1 MTFTKRAM
9 NMKIYDVVIVGGG
22 AAGCVAAGYAAQN
35 GKSVLVLE
43 RNRRPARKIL
53 VTGKGR
59 CNVTNN
65 CEPEEFFK
73 HVRSNPRFLY
83 SALNRFEPKHTMDLF
98 EKLGVPLKTE
108 RGRRVFPVSDRALDI
123 ADALQLFIKDKNV
136 DIRQGRAKNLVFEDG
151 VLKGVLTEE
160 GTFYRAQKVIVSTG
174 GLSYSA
180 TGSSGDGYELAKQA
194 GHTIV
199 PTRASLVGIY
209 TAENLSEAA
218 GLSLKNVTLR
228 LYDAKKKKPIYEE
241 LGEMLITHEGI
252 SGPLVLSASS
262 FMSTELS
269 NYRIELDLKPGLSA
283 EELDARILRDFS
295 EKKNRD
301 FANSL
306 DELLPRSFIPYVIKK
321 SGIDPEIKVHQI
333 TKAQRLELVSVI
345 KAFGIKPVELGDI
358 EGAVI
363 TAGGVSVK
371 EVDPKT
377 MESKLCP
384 GLYFA
389 GEVLDLDAETGG
401 YNLQIAFATGYAAG
415 SAI

>member
-1 MTFTKRAM
+1 
-9 NMKIYDVVIVGGG
+9 MKTYDVIIVGGG

-35 GKSVLVLE
+35 GKKVLILE

-65 CEPEEFFK
+65 CEPEEFFR

-83 SALNRFEPKHTMDLF
+83 SALNRFSPKSTMELF
-98 EKLGVPLKTE
+98 ENLGVPLKTE

-123 ADALQLFIKDKNV
+123 ADALQLFIKNKNV
-136 DIRQGRAKNLVFEDG
+136 EVIQARAKELVFEDD
-151 VLKGVLTEE
+151 VLKGVLTENGE
-160 GTFYRAQKVIVSTG
+160 IFRAQKVIVSTG

-194 GHTIV
+194 GHKII
-199 PTRASLVGIY
+199 PTRASLVGIS
-209 TAENLSEAA
+209 TAEDLSEAS

-262 FMSTELS
+262 FMSTEPE

-301 FANSL
+301 FANAL
-306 DELLPRSFIPYVIKK
+306 DELLPRSFIPYVIEK
-321 SGIDPEIKVHQI
+321 SGIDPETKVHQI
-333 TKAQRLELVSVI
+333 TKAQRLDLVSAI
-345 KAFGIKPVELGDI
+345 KSFDIKPVALGDI

-363 TAGGVSVK
+363 TAGGVCVK

-377 MESKLCP
+377 MESKLVP

-401 YNLQIAFATGYAAG
+401 YNLQIAFATGFAAG
-415 SAI
+415 TAV

>member
-1 MTFTKRAM
+1 
-9 NMKIYDVVIVGGG
+9 MKIYDVIIVGGG

-35 GKSVLVLE
+35 GKSVLILE

-59 CNVTNN
+59 CNLTNN
-65 CEPEEFFK
+65 CEPEEFFR

-83 SALNRFEPKHTMDLF
+83 SALSRFAPKHTMELF

-123 ADALQLFIKDKNV
+123 ADALQLFIKNKNV
-136 DIRQGRAKNLVFEDG
+136 EIVQKRAARLAFEDG
-151 VLKGVLTEE
+151 VLMGVLTDE
-160 GTFYRAQKVIVSTG
+160 GELFRAQKVLVSTG

-180 TGSSGDGYELAKQA
+180 TGSSGDGYELARQA

-199 PTRASLVGIY
+199 PTRASLVGIH

-218 GLSLKNVTLR
+218 GLSLKNVVLR
-228 LYDAKKKKPIYEE
+228 LYNAKKKKPVYEE
-241 LGEMLITHEGI
+241 LGEMLITHDGI

-262 FMSTELS
+262 FMSTAPED
-269 NYRIELDLKPGLSA
+269 YRLELDLKPGLSA
-283 EELDARILRDFS
+283 EELDLRILRDFS
-295 EKKNRD
+295 EQKNRD
-301 FANSL
+301 FINAL
-306 DELLPRSFIPYVIKK
+306 DELLPRSFIPYVVER
-321 SGIDPEIKVHQI
+321 SGIAPETKVHQI
-333 TKAQRLELVSVI
+333 TKAQRLDLINAI
-345 KAFGIKPVELGDI
+345 KAFPIKPVALGDI

-371 EVDPKT
+371 EIDPKT

-415 SAI
+415 TAI

>member
-1 MTFTKRAM
+1 
-9 NMKIYDVVIVGGG
+9 MKTYDVIIVGGG

-35 GKSVLVLE
+35 GKKVLILE

-65 CEPEEFFK
+65 CEPEEFFR

-83 SALNRFEPKHTMDLF
+83 SALNRFSPKATMELF
-98 EKLGVPLKTE
+98 ENLGVPLKTE
-108 RGRRVFPVSDRALDI
+108 RGRRVFPVSDKAIDI
-123 ADALQLFIKDKNV
+123 ADALQLFIKNKNV
-136 DIRQGRAKNLVFEDG
+136 EVIQARAKNLLFEDG
-151 VLKGVLTEE
+151 VLRGVLTENGE
-160 GTFYRAQKVIVSTG
+160 VFHAQKVLVSTG

-199 PTRASLVGIY
+199 PTRASLVGIS
-209 TAENLSEAA
+209 TAEDLSEAS

-262 FMSTELS
+262 FMSTAPE
-269 NYRIELDLKPGLSA
+269 NYRLELDLKPGLSQ
-283 EELDARILRDFS
+283 EELDARILRDFF

-301 FANSL
+301 FINAL
-306 DELLPRSFIPYVIKK
+306 DELLPRSFIPYVVEK
-321 SGIDPEIKVHQI
+321 SGIDPETKVHQI
-333 TKAQRLELVSVI
+333 TKAQRLDLVSAI
-345 KAFGIKPVELGDI
+345 KSFGMKPVALGDI

-363 TAGGVSVK
+363 TAGGVSIK

-377 MESKLCP
+377 MESKLIP

-415 SAI
+415 TAI

>member
-1 MTFTKRAM
+1 
-9 NMKIYDVVIVGGG
+9 MKIYDVIIVGGG

-35 GKSVLVLE
+35 GKKVLILE

-65 CEPEEFFK
+65 CEPEEFFR

-83 SALNRFEPKHTMDLF
+83 SALSRFSPKHTMELF
-98 EKLGVPLKTE
+98 ESLGVPLKTE

-123 ADALQLFIKDKNV
+123 ADALQLFIKNKNV
-136 DIRQGRAKNLVFEDG
+136 EIVNGRAKNLVFEDG
-151 VLKGVLTEE
+151 VLKGVLTENE
-160 GTFYRAQKVIVSTG
+160 EFFRAQKVIISTG

-180 TGSSGDGYELAKQA
+180 TGSSGDGYKLAKQA
-194 GHTIV
+194 GHTII
-199 PTRASLVGIY
+199 PTRASLVGIS
-209 TAENLSEAA
+209 TAEDLSEAS

-241 LGEMLITHEGI
+241 LGEMLITHEGV

-262 FMSTELS
+262 FMSTDLE
-269 NYRIELDLKPGLSA
+269 NYRLELDLKPSLTA

-301 FANSL
+301 FANAL
-306 DELLPRSFIPYVIKK
+306 DELLPRSFIPYVVKK
-321 SGIDPEIKVHQI
+321 SGIDPETKVHQI
-333 TKAQRLELVSVI
+333 TKQQRLDLVASI
-345 KAFGIKPVELGDI
+345 KSFGIKPVALGDI

-371 EVDPKT
+371 EIDPKT
-377 MESKLCP
+377 MESKLIP

-389 GEVLDLDAETGG
+389 GEVIDLDAETGG

-415 SAI
+415 TAI

>member
-1 MTFTKRAM
+1 
-9 NMKIYDVVIVGGG
+9 MKIYDVIIVGGG

-35 GKSVLVLE
+35 GRNVIILE

-65 CEPEEFFK
+65 CEPEEFFR

-83 SALNRFEPKHTMDLF
+83 SALSRFAPKQTMELF

-123 ADALQLFIKDKNV
+123 ADALQLFIKNKNV
-136 DIRQGRAKNLVFEDG
+136 EILQKRAEKLVFEDG

-160 GTFYRAQKVIVSTG
+160 GDFFRAQKVLISTG

-180 TGSSGDGYELAKQA
+180 TGSSGDGYKLAKQA
-194 GHTIV
+194 GHTII
-199 PTRASLVGIY
+199 PTRASLVGIH

-218 GLSLKNVTLR
+218 GLSLKNVSLR
-228 LYDAKKKKPIYEE
+228 LYEAKKKKPVYEE
-241 LGEMLITHEGI
+241 LGEMLITHDGI

-262 FMSTELS
+262 FMSTVLE
-269 NYRIELDLKPGLSA
+269 NYRLELDLKPGLSA

-301 FANSL
+301 FINAL
-306 DELLPRSFIPYVIKK
+306 DELLPRSIIPYVVEK
-321 SGIDPEIKVHQI
+321 SGIAPETKVNQI
-333 TKAQRLELVSVI
+333 TKPQRLDLVNAI
-345 KAFGIKPVELGDI
+345 KAFGMKPVALGDI

-415 SAI
+415 TAI

>member
-1 MTFTKRAM
+1 
-9 NMKIYDVVIVGGG
+9 MKIYDVIIVGGG

-35 GKSVLVLE
+35 GKSVLILE

-59 CNVTNN
+59 CNLTNN
-65 CEPEEFFK
+65 CEPEEFFR

-83 SALNRFEPKHTMDLF
+83 SALSRFAPKHTMELF

-123 ADALQLFIKDKNV
+123 ADALQLFIKNKNV
-136 DIRQGRAKNLVFEDG
+136 EIVQKRAARLAFEDG
-151 VLKGVLTEE
+151 VLMGVLTDE
-160 GTFYRAQKVIVSTG
+160 GELFRAQKVLVSTG

-180 TGSSGDGYELAKQA
+180 TGSSGDGYELARQA

-199 PTRASLVGIY
+199 PTRASLVGIH

-218 GLSLKNVTLR
+218 GLSLKNVVLR
-228 LYDAKKKKPIYEE
+228 LYNAKKKKPVYEE
-241 LGEMLITHEGI
+241 LGEMLITHDGI

-262 FMSTELS
+262 FMSTAPED
-269 NYRIELDLKPGLSA
+269 YRLELDLKPGLSA
-283 EELDARILRDFS
+283 EELDLRILRDFS

-301 FANSL
+301 FINAL
-306 DELLPRSFIPYVIKK
+306 DELLPRSFIPYVVER
-321 SGIDPEIKVHQI
+321 SGIAPETKVHQI
-333 TKAQRLELVSVI
+333 TKAQRLDLINAI
-345 KAFGIKPVELGDI
+345 KAFPIKPVALGDI

-371 EVDPKT
+371 EIDPKT

-415 SAI
+415 TAI

>member
-1 MTFTKRAM
+1 
-9 NMKIYDVVIVGGG
+9 MKIYDAIIVGGG

-35 GKSVLVLE
+35 GKKILILE
-43 RNRRPARKIL
+43 RNKRPARKIL

-65 CEPEEFFK
+65 CEPEEFFR

-83 SALNRFEPKHTMDLF
+83 SALSRFSPKHTMELF
-98 EKLGVPLKTE
+98 ENLGVPLKTE

-123 ADALQLFIKDKNV
+123 ADALQVFIKNKNIEV
-136 DIRQGRAKNLVFEDG
+136 VQGRAKNLVFEDG

-160 GTFYRAQKVIVSTG
+160 GEFFRAQKVVISTG

-180 TGSSGDGYELAKQA
+180 TGSSGDGYKLAAQA
-194 GHTIV
+194 GHKII
-199 PTRASLVGIY
+199 PTRASLVGIH
-209 TAENLSEAA
+209 TAENLSDAS

-241 LGEMLITHEGI
+241 LGEMLITHDGI

-262 FMSTELS
+262 FMSTEPES
-269 NYRIELDLKPGLSA
+269 YRIELDLKPGLST

-301 FANSL
+301 FINSL
-306 DELLPRSFIPYVIKK
+306 DELLPRSFIPYVVERSKIA
-321 SGIDPEIKVHQI
+321 PETKVHQI
-333 TKAQRLELVSVI
+333 TKAQRLELVSAI
-345 KAFGIKPVELGDI
+345 KSFGIKPVALGDI

-377 MESKLCP
+377 MESKLIP

-415 SAI
+415 MAI

>member
-1 MTFTKRAM
+1 
-9 NMKIYDVVIVGGG
+9 MKIYDVIIVGGG

-35 GKSVLVLE
+35 GRNVLILE

-65 CEPEEFFK
+65 CEPEEFFR

-83 SALNRFEPKHTMDLF
+83 SALSRFAPKQTMELF

-123 ADALQLFIKDKNV
+123 SDALQLFIKNKNV
-136 DIRQGRAKNLVFEDG
+136 EILQKRAEKLVFEDG

-160 GTFYRAQKVIVSTG
+160 GDFFRAQKVLISTG

-180 TGSSGDGYELAKQA
+180 TGSSGDGYKLAKQA
-194 GHTIV
+194 GHTII
-199 PTRASLVGIY
+199 PTRASLVGIH

-218 GLSLKNVTLR
+218 GLSLKNVSLR
-228 LYDAKKKKPIYEE
+228 LYEAKKKKPVYEE
-241 LGEMLITHEGI
+241 LGEMLITHDGI

-262 FMSTELS
+262 FMSTVLE
-269 NYRIELDLKPGLSA
+269 NYRLELDLKPGLSS

-301 FANSL
+301 FINSL
-306 DELLPRSFIPYVIKK
+306 DELLPRSIIPYVVEK
-321 SGIDPEIKVHQI
+321 SGIAPETKVNQI
-333 TKAQRLELVSVI
+333 TKPQRLDLVNAI
-345 KAFGIKPVELGDI
+345 KAFGMKPVSLGDI

-415 SAI
+415 TAI

>member
-1 MTFTKRAM
+1 
-9 NMKIYDVVIVGGG
+9 MKIYDVIIVGGG

-35 GKSVLVLE
+35 GKSVLILE

-59 CNVTNN
+59 CNLTNN
-65 CEPEEFFK
+65 CEPEEFFR

-83 SALNRFEPKHTMDLF
+83 SALSRFAPKHTMELF

-123 ADALQLFIKDKNV
+123 ADALQLFIKNKNV
-136 DIRQGRAKNLVFEDG
+136 EIVQKRAARLAFKDG
-151 VLKGVLTEE
+151 VLMGVLTDE
-160 GTFYRAQKVIVSTG
+160 GELFRAQKVLVSTG

-180 TGSSGDGYELAKQA
+180 TGSSGDGYELARQA

-199 PTRASLVGIY
+199 PTRASLVGIH
-209 TAENLSEAA
+209 TTENLSEAA
-218 GLSLKNVTLR
+218 GLSLKNVVLR
-228 LYDAKKKKPIYEE
+228 LYNAKKKKPVYEE
-241 LGEMLITHEGI
+241 LGEMLITHDGI

-262 FMSTELS
+262 FMSTAPED
-269 NYRIELDLKPGLSA
+269 YRLELDLKPGLSA
-283 EELDARILRDFS
+283 EELDLRILRDFS

-301 FANSL
+301 FINAL
-306 DELLPRSFIPYVIKK
+306 DELLPRSFIPYVVER
-321 SGIDPEIKVHQI
+321 SGIAPETKVHQI
-333 TKAQRLELVSVI
+333 TKAQRLDLINAI
-345 KAFGIKPVELGDI
+345 KAFPIKPVALGDI

-371 EVDPKT
+371 EIDPKT

-415 SAI
+415 TAI

>member
-1 MTFTKRAM
+1 MKFMKRAM
-9 NMKIYDVVIVGGG
+9 TMKIYDLIVIGGG

-35 GKSVLVLE
+35 GKSVLILE

-65 CEPEEFFK
+65 CEPEEFFR

-83 SALNRFEPKHTMDLF
+83 SALNRFAPKHTMELF
-98 EKLGVPLKTE
+98 ENLGVPLKTE

-123 ADALQLFIKDKNV
+123 ADALQLFIKNKNV
-136 DIRQGRAKNLVFEDG
+136 EVLQGRAKKLVFEDD
-151 VLKGVLTEE
+151 VLMGVLTEE
-160 GTFYRAQKVIVSTG
+160 GNFFRAQKVLISTG

-194 GHTIV
+194 GHTVI
-199 PTRASLVGIY
+199 PTRASLVGIH
-209 TAENLSEAA
+209 TAEDLSEAS

-228 LYDAKKKKPIYEE
+228 LYDSKRKKPLYEE

-262 FMSTELS
+262 FMKDDPRE
-269 NYRIELDLKPGLSA
+269 YRLELDLKPGLSS

-301 FANSL
+301 FANAL
-306 DELLPRSFIPYVIKK
+306 DELLPRSFIPYVIEK
-321 SGIDPEIKVHQI
+321 SGIAPETKVHQI
-333 TKAQRLELVSVI
+333 TKAQRLELVSAI
-345 KAFGIKPVELGDI
+345 KSFGIKPVALGDI

-371 EVDPKT
+371 EIDPKT
-377 MESKLCP
+377 MESKLVP

-415 SAI
+415 TAI

>member
-1 MTFTKRAM
+1 MKFMKRATT
-9 NMKIYDVVIVGGG
+9 MKIYDAIIVGGG

-35 GKSVLVLE
+35 GKKILILE
-43 RNRRPARKIL
+43 RNKRPARKIL

-65 CEPEEFFK
+65 CEPEEFFR

-83 SALNRFEPKHTMDLF
+83 SALSRFSPKHTMELF
-98 EKLGVPLKTE
+98 ENLGVPLKTE

-123 ADALQLFIKDKNV
+123 ADALQVFIKNKNIEV
-136 DIRQGRAKNLVFEDG
+136 VQGRAKNLVFEDG

-160 GTFYRAQKVIVSTG
+160 GEFFRAQKVVISTG

-180 TGSSGDGYELAKQA
+180 TGSSGDGYKLAAQA
-194 GHTIV
+194 GHKII
-199 PTRASLVGIY
+199 PTRASLVGIH
-209 TAENLSEAA
+209 TAENLSDAS

-241 LGEMLITHEGI
+241 LGEMLITHDGI

-262 FMSTELS
+262 FMSTEPES
-269 NYRIELDLKPGLSA
+269 YRIELDLKPGLST

-301 FANSL
+301 FINSL
-306 DELLPRSFIPYVIKK
+306 DELLPRSFIPYVVERSKIA
-321 SGIDPEIKVHQI
+321 PETKVHQI
-333 TKAQRLELVSVI
+333 TKAQRLELVSAI
-345 KAFGIKPVELGDI
+345 KSFGIKPVALGDI

-377 MESKLCP
+377 MESKLIP

-415 SAI
+415 MAI